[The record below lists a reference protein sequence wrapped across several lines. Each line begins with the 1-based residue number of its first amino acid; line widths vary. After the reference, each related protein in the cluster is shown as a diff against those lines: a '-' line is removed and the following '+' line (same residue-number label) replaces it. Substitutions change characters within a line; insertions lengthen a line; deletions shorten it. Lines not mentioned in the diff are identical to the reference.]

1 MGEPEY
7 TTYDYGKTPKKV
19 ILERCPKPYPMQ
31 LVGEDGKLVERL
43 VNIGID
49 AHLEACFTSGV
60 DSYEWKETKI
70 GDGRVIAV
78 KLHCEVSPESMVVLL
93 RRLLEDDNEESD
105 SLRSSILE
113 TMNIEEL

>member
-49 AHLEACFTSGV
+49 AYL
-60 DSYEWKETKI
+60 
-70 GDGRVIAV
+70 IAASV
-78 KLHCEVSPESMVVLL
+78 NAVLAQ
-93 RRLLEDDNEESD
+93 
-105 SLRSSILE
+105 
-113 TMNIEEL
+113 